1 MGAPASGGW
10 EPGMPLTPLPCS
22 GQRPHRGVTWP
33 QMSLVRRLRNLGGG
47 ESSRILFEEEGR
59 GGRWLKVDVGTVSFR
74 PPLRPHV
81 WWPFAGLP
89 AFTVSPS
96 SSGCGFSTGYSAVAV
111 FTACPP
117 PLPIAAMQDVLW
129 SSFLFLGNL

>member
-1 MGAPASGGW
+1 ML
-10 EPGMPLTPLPCS
+10 LTSLPCS
-22 GQRPHRGVTWP
+22 GQPPHRGVTRP

-59 GGRWLKVDVGTVSFR
+59 GGRWLKVDVGTASFR

-89 AFTVSPS
+89 ALTVSPS
-96 SSGCGFSTGYSAVAV
+96 SSGCSFSTSHSAVAI

-117 PLPIAAMQDVLW
+117 PLPITAMQGVLR